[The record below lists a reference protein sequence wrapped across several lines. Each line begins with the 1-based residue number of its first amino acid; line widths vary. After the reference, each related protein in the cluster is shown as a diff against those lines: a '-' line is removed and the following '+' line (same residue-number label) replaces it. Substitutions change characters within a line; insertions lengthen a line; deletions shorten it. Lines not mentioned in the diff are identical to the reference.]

1 MNSYVTGAMIKRL
14 REQSM
19 LTQAQLAEK
28 IGVSDKA
35 VSKWET
41 GRGLPDISL
50 LEPVAK
56 TLGVSVFELLA
67 GSELVNTNKSFN
79 MKRAVFYVCPV
90 CGNVL
95 CACGEAVVSCCGI
108 TLPPLSAES
117 PDSEHAIKVE
127 TCEDEYFVSVEH
139 AMSKQHYI
147 SFIAVV
153 TDNGIMLTKLYPE
166 GEAAARFKINR
177 TYAVF
182 AYCNK
187 HGLFRLLKKD
197 FQN

>member
-41 GRGLPDISL
+41 GRGLPDITL

-56 TLGVSVFELLA
+56 ALGVSVFELLS

-90 CGNVL
+90 CGNVF

-108 TLPPLSAES
+108 NLPPLTAES

-127 TCEDEYFVSVEH
+127 ACEDEYFVSVEH

-147 SFIAVV
+147 SFLAAV
-153 TDNGIMLTKLYPE
+153 TDSGVMLTKLYPE

-177 TYAVF
+177 TYAVY

-187 HGLFRLLKKD
+187 HGLFRLLRKD
-197 FQN
+197 F

>member
-41 GRGLPDISL
+41 GRGLPDITL

-56 TLGVSVFELLA
+56 ALGVSVFELLS
-67 GSELVNTNKSFN
+67 GSELINTNKSFN
-79 MKRAVFYVCPV
+79 MKRTVFYVCPV
-90 CGNVL
+90 CGNAL

-108 TLPPLSAES
+108 TLPPLAAEC
-117 PDSEHAIKVE
+117 PDVEHAIKVE
-127 TCEDEYFVSVEH
+127 ACEDEYFVSVEH

-147 SFIAVV
+147 SFLAAV
-153 TDNGIMLTKLYPE
+153 TDSGVMLTKLYPE

-177 TYAVF
+177 TYAVY

-187 HGLFRLLKKD
+187 HGLFRLFRKD
-197 FQN
+197 F